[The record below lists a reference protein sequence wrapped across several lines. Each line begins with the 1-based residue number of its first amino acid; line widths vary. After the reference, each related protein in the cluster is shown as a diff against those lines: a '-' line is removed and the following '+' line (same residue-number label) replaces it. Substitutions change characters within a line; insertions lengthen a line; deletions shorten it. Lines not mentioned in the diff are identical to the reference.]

1 MNIKILTDG
10 KYGENSYIIYD
21 EKGVCALIDPVSSE
35 VFDFIKENSLV
46 PGAVLLTHGHFDHI
60 SGLESVLASYSVPL
74 YIHANDAEMLSDPEK
89 NASMLFEMRPTVCM
103 AKPKIVTDGE
113 KINIGNM
120 EFKTVH
126 TPGHTSGSVCYFCED
141 AVFSGDTVFADGYG
155 RTDLYGASE
164 EELRDSVVKL
174 SGMLAGKT
182 IYPGHGKTRK
192 F

>member
-74 YIHANDAEMLSDPEK
+74 YIHTNDAEMLSDPEK
-89 NASMLFEMRPTVCM
+89 NASMLFEMRPTVCT

-141 AVFSGDTVFADGYG
+141 AVFSGDTIFADGYG

-174 SGMLAGKT
+174 SGMLVGKT

>member
-21 EKGVCALIDPVSSE
+21 EKGVCALRDPVSSE
-35 VFDFIKENSLV
+35 VFDFIKENALV

-89 NASMLFEMRPTVCM
+89 NASMLFEMCPTVCT
-103 AKPKIVTDGE
+103 AEPETVTDGE

-141 AVFSGDTVFADGYG
+141 AVFSGDTIFADGYG

-164 EELRDSVVKL
+164 EELRDSVMKL

>member
-46 PGAVLLTHGHFDHI
+46 PGGVLLTHGHFDHI

-74 YIHANDAEMLSDPEK
+74 YIHAKDVEMLSDPEK
-89 NASMLFEMRPTVCM
+89 NASMLFEMRPTVCT

-141 AVFSGDTVFADGYG
+141 AVFSGDTIFADGYG

-174 SGMLAGKT
+174 SGMLVGKT

>member
-21 EKGVCALIDPVSSE
+21 ENGVCALIDPVSSE
-35 VFDFIKENSLV
+35 VFDFIKENALV

-89 NASMLFEMRPTVCM
+89 NASMLFEMRPTVCT

-141 AVFSGDTVFADGYG
+141 AVFSGDTIFADGYG

-174 SGMLAGKT
+174 SGMLVGKT

>member
-1 MNIKILTDG
+1 MNIKILTDS

-21 EKGVCALIDPVSSE
+21 ENGVCALIDPVSSE
-35 VFDFIKENSLV
+35 VFGFIKENALV

-74 YIHANDAEMLSDPEK
+74 YIHANDAEMLGDPEK
-89 NASMLFEMRPTVCM
+89 NASMLFEMRPTVCT

>member
-10 KYGENSYIIYD
+10 KYGENSYIIHD
-21 EKGVCALIDPVSSE
+21 ENGVCALIDPVSSE
-35 VFDFIKENSLV
+35 VFDFIKENALV

-74 YIHANDAEMLSDPEK
+74 YIHGNDAEMLSDPEK
-89 NASMLFEMRPTVCM
+89 NASMLFEMRPTVCT

>member
-89 NASMLFEMRPTVCM
+89 NASMLFEMRPTVCT
-103 AKPKIVTDGE
+103 AKPETVTDGE

-141 AVFSGDTVFADGYG
+141 AVFSGDTIFADGYG

-174 SGMLAGKT
+174 SGMLVGKT

>member
-10 KYGENSYIIYD
+10 KYGENSYIIHD
-21 EKGVCALIDPVSSE
+21 ENGVCALIDPVSSE
-35 VFDFIKENSLV
+35 VFDFIKENALV
-46 PGAVLLTHGHFDHI
+46 PGGVLLTHGHFDHI

-74 YIHANDAEMLSDPEK
+74 YIHTNDAEMLSDPEK
-89 NASMLFEMRPTVCM
+89 NASMLFEMCPTVCT
-103 AKPKIVTDGE
+103 AEPETVTDGE

-141 AVFSGDTVFADGYG
+141 SVFSGDTIFADGYG

-164 EELRDSVVKL
+164 EELRDSVMKL

>member
-35 VFDFIKENSLV
+35 VFDFIKENALV

-89 NASMLFEMRPTVCM
+89 NASMLFEMCPTVCT
-103 AKPKIVTDGE
+103 AEPETVTDGE

-141 AVFSGDTVFADGYG
+141 AVFSGDTIFADGYG

-164 EELRDSVVKL
+164 EELRDSVDRK
-174 SGMLAGKT
+174 S
-182 IYPGHGKTRK
+182 TRLNSSHIEESRMPSSA
-192 F
+192 

>member
-21 EKGVCALIDPVSSE
+21 ENGVCALIDPVSSE

-46 PGAVLLTHGHFDHI
+46 PGGVLLTHGHFDHI

-89 NASMLFEMRPTVCM
+89 NASMLFEMRPTVCT

-141 AVFSGDTVFADGYG
+141 AVFSGDTIFADGYG

-164 EELRDSVVKL
+164 EELRDSVMKL

>member
-74 YIHANDAEMLSDPEK
+74 YIHTNDAEMLSDPEK
-89 NASMLFEMRPTVCM
+89 NASMLFEMRPTVCTI
-103 AKPKIVTDGE
+103 KPKTVSDGE
-113 KINIGNM
+113 KINVGNM
-120 EFKTVH
+120 DFITVH

-141 AVFSGDTVFADGYG
+141 AVFSGDTIFADGYG

-174 SGMLAGKT
+174 SGMLVGKT

>member
-10 KYGENSYIIYD
+10 KYGENSYIIHD
-21 EKGVCALIDPVSSE
+21 ENGVCALIDPVSSE
-35 VFDFIKENSLV
+35 VFDFIKENALV
-46 PGAVLLTHGHFDHI
+46 PGGVLLTHGHFDHI

-74 YIHANDAEMLSDPEK
+74 YIHAKDVEMLSDPEK
-89 NASMLFEMRPTVCM
+89 NASMLFEMRPTVCT

-141 AVFSGDTVFADGYG
+141 AVFSGDTIFADGYG

-174 SGMLAGKT
+174 SGMLVGKT

>member
-35 VFDFIKENSLV
+35 VFDFIKENALV
-46 PGAVLLTHGHFDHI
+46 PAAVLLTHGHFDHI

-89 NASMLFEMRPTVCM
+89 NASMLFEMLPTVCT
-103 AKPKIVTDGE
+103 AEPKTVTDGE

-141 AVFSGDTVFADGYG
+141 AVFSGDTIFADGYG

-164 EELRDSVVKL
+164 EELRDSVMKL

-182 IYPGHGKTRK
+182 IYPGHGETRK

>member
-21 EKGVCALIDPVSSE
+21 ENGVCALIDPVSSE

-46 PGAVLLTHGHFDHI
+46 PGGVLLTHGHFDHI

-89 NASMLFEMRPTVCM
+89 NASMLFEMRPTVCT

-141 AVFSGDTVFADGYG
+141 AVFSGDTIFADGYG

-174 SGMLAGKT
+174 SGMLVGKT